1 MTPLIY
7 TINGNVPIDSL
18 TYHTEWT
25 DTPEF
30 TKFCEW
36 YTDADGI
43 TVKESAHVLSKEG
56 TLAQSQIEILG

>member
-25 DTPEF
+25 DTPEY
-30 TKFCEW
+30 TKFREW
-36 YTDADGI
+36 YTDSEGK

-56 TLAQSQIEILG
+56 VFAQGQIEFLG